1 MLKRVFGGEGGGF
14 ECLMM
19 GVVTVEGSGGA
30 IRVGVEEEY
39 HIVDAT
45 TRRVTARAGA
55 LLSAL
60 PEESFTHE
68 LQRSMVEAN
77 SAPFLALD
85 DLARDVCRLRRKLI
99 SAADELGL
107 GIAAVGTPQLADLD
121 EVKVFP
127 DQRYEKMLSDF
138 QVLTREQLICGTHV
152 HAEVP
157 DPDLAVAVAH
167 RLTPWLAPLL
177 ALSASSPF
185 WDGADTGYASYR
197 TLVWQRWPTTGPIG
211 KFGSAAEYQEMV
223 RGLIRSGVISDAGM
237 LYFDVRPSQHVPTV
251 ELRICDACPRVED
264 VVLIAGLFRAL
275 VAREVA
281 AARRGPGPEVQV
293 EAARAATWQAA
304 RWGLEGDLVDPVEGV
319 PRPAKEVVEDLVTGL
334 RPQLEA
340 AGDWEL
346 VTGLTRQVLQTG
358 TSAARQRAAYA
369 ERGSLAD
376 VVDLVLSETRT
387 CEWDRPTGDHDLPS
401 CRPAA

>member
-1 MLKRVFGGEGGGF
+1 
-14 ECLMM
+14 M
-19 GVVTVEGSGGA
+19 GVVTVKGSGGA
-30 IRVGVEEEY
+30 IRVGVEEEF
-39 HIVDAT
+39 HIIDAN
-45 TRRVTARAGA
+45 TRRVTARAGV

-77 SAPFLALD
+77 SAPFLDLD
-85 DLARDVCRLRRKLI
+85 DLARDLCRLRRRLI
-99 SAADELGL
+99 GTADELGL
-107 GIAAVGTPQLADLD
+107 GIAAVGTPQLADPD
-121 EVKVFP
+121 EVKVSP

-157 DPDLAVAVAH
+157 DPDLAVVVAH
-167 RLTPWLAPLL
+167 RLTPWLPPLL

-197 TLVWQRWPTTGPIG
+197 TLVWQRWPTAGPMG
-211 KFGSAAEYQEMV
+211 RFDSAADYQEMV
-223 RGLIRSGVISDAGM
+223 RGLIRSGVITDPGM
-237 LYFDVRPSQHVPTV
+237 IYFDVRPSQHVPTV

-275 VAREVA
+275 VARELA
-281 AARRGPGPEVQV
+281 AARRGHGPEVQL

-304 RWGLEGDLVDPVEGV
+304 RWGLEGELVDPVHGV
-319 PRPAKEVVEDLVTGL
+319 PRPAGEVVEGLVAGL

-346 VTGLTRQVLQTG
+346 VTGLTRQILGTG
-358 TSAARQRAAYA
+358 TSAARQRSAFAR
-369 ERGSLAD
+369 RGSLVD
-376 VVDLVLSETRT
+376 VVDLVLSETRV